1 MINKLIIVIH
11 VYFLIAGF
19 HKVEFPISEL
29 HQSETYQ
36 VSHSSKFLY
45 VPFLIV
51 TSLYCI
57 YSCVVAHQQIGAS
70 SACALSCACN

>member
-1 MINKLIIVIH
+1 MIINIIIAMH

-19 HKVEFPISEL
+19 HKFEFPISEL
-29 HQSETYQ
+29 HHSETYQ

-45 VPFLIV
+45 VFLIV
-51 TSLYCI
+51 TSLYCF
-57 YSCVVAHQQIGAS
+57 YSCVVTHQQIGAS